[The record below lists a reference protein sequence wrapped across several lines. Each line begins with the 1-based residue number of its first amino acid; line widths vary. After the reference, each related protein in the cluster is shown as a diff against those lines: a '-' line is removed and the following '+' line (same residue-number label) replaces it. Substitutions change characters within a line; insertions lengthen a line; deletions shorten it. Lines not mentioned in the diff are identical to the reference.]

1 MRIRGKDKREDRRED
16 GSGEEDAKGRGD
28 GHFLNVQ
35 PVSEMLKERKTAF
48 WIVASASVVI
58 IVNE

>member
-1 MRIRGKDKREDRRED
+1 
-16 GSGEEDAKGRGD
+16 
-28 GHFLNVQ
+28 LNVQ
-35 PVSEMLKERKTAF
+35 PVSEMLKERKTTF